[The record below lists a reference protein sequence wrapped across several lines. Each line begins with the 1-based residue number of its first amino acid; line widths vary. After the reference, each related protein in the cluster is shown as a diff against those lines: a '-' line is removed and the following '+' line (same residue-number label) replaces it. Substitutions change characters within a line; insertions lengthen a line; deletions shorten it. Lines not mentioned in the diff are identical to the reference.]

1 MFTAL
6 LYFCLGL
13 VEDLIV
19 TNYYRAI
26 SNRRRWLASHIS
38 AIHTIVVVGMMAN
51 VVICHNWMLIVFW
64 AAGNWLGTFL
74 GMGKGVQNK
83 P

>member
-38 AIHTIVVVGMMAN
+38 AIHTIVVVGMMASI
-51 VVICHNWMLIVFW
+51 VIQHDLKLILFW

-74 GMGKGVQNK
+74 GMGRTAKTK
-83 P
+83 K